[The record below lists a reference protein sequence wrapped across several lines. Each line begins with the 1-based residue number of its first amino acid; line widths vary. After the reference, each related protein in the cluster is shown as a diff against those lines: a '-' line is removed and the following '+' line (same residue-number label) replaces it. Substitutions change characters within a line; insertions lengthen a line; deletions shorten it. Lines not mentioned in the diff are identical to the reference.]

1 LSTPFSKAAL
11 RAAEQTIGRR
21 DMNEIIRVNELS
33 KSYGPT
39 LAVDHVSFEVKEGE
53 VFGFLGP
60 NGAGKTTTIRM
71 MVGLTQPSAGTALIN
86 GYDVLKEPV
95 EVKQTIGLV
104 PETSNLYGELTSL
117 QNLIYQ
123 AELYGVP
130 KKERRI
136 RAIQLLEEF
145 GLKEHEEKPFQKLS
159 RGLKRRLTIATAL
172 IHHPKILFLDE
183 PTTGLDVMSARGL
196 RKLILD
202 SKKKGLTIFLTTHY
216 IPEAESL
223 CDRIAI
229 IVKGKIRIIDTPENI
244 RSQAKDIEILEVGLE
259 WVPDDLKNKFLSLG
273 GIEKILIDENRIH
286 FHAKKLDQVIS
297 PIMKSLEEH
306 GAKIESIKTLNPTL
320 EDAFIRLTDL
330 DSELMKI
337 DKPEKT
343 PA

>member
-1 LSTPFSKAAL
+1 
-11 RAAEQTIGRR
+11 
-21 DMNEIIRVNELS
+21 MNEIIRVNELT

-39 LAVDHVSFEVKEGE
+39 LAVDHLSFDVKEGE
-53 VFGFLGP
+53 IFGFLGP

-71 MVGLTQPSAGTALIN
+71 MVGLTQPSSGTAFIN
-86 GYDVLKEPV
+86 GHDILKEPV
-95 EVKQTIGLV
+95 KVKQTIGLV

-117 QNLIYQ
+117 ENLIYQ
-123 AELYGVP
+123 AELYGVAR
-130 KKERRI
+130 KERKD
-136 RAIQLLEEF
+136 RALQLLEEF
-145 GLKEHEEKPFQKLS
+145 GLKEHQEKPFQKLS

-244 RSQAKDIEILEVGLE
+244 KSQVKEKEILEIVLDRI
-259 WVPDDLKNKFLSLG
+259 PDPLKNRLLSLD
-273 GIEKILIDENRIH
+273 GIEKILIDENRIR
-286 FHAKKLDQVIS
+286 FHTKNIGQVTPGIIKLFEEQGARMETINTLS
-297 PIMKSLEEH
+297 PS
-306 GAKIESIKTLNPTL
+306 L
-320 EDAFIRLTDL
+320 EDAFVKLTGL
-330 DSELMKI
+330 DSDLMKI
-337 DKPEKT
+337 DKPLKMGGE
-343 PA
+343 

>member
-1 LSTPFSKAAL
+1 MGT
-11 RAAEQTIGRR
+11 
-21 DMNEIIRVNELS
+21 IIRINDLIKFYE
-33 KSYGPT
+33 T
-39 LAVDHVSFEVKEGE
+39 ILAVDHISFDVKEGE

-71 MVGLTQPSAGTALIN
+71 MVGLTQPSSGTALVDGHDI
-86 GYDVLKEPV
+86 LKEPV
-95 EVKQTIGLV
+95 EVKKTIGLV
-104 PETSNLYGELTSL
+104 PETSNLYSELTAL
-117 QNLIYQ
+117 DNLIYQ

-130 KKERRI
+130 RKERKTQ
-136 RAIQLLEEF
+136 AIQLIEEF
-145 GLKEHEEKPFQKLS
+145 GLKEHQDKPFQKLS
-159 RGLKRRLTIATAL
+159 RGLKRRLTIAAAL

-244 RSQAKDIEILEVGLE
+244 KAQVKETEILEIGLDRITE
-259 WVPDDLKNKFLSLG
+259 DLKNKLLFME
-273 GIEKILIDENRIH
+273 GIEKILIAENRIR
-286 FHAKKLDQVIS
+286 FYTEKLDQITPPVIRV
-297 PIMKSLEEH
+297 LEEQ
-306 GAKIESIKTLNPTL
+306 GAKIQSINTLSPSL
-320 EDAFIRLTDL
+320 EDAFVTLTGL

-337 DKPEKT
+337 DKPVKGGPE
-343 PA
+343 